1 MAQCG
6 ATCFSMQWEEFA
18 VKFVTWDGC
27 DSDIS
32 DSSADSPRH
41 LPLCAATGLL
51 TQGKGLAEGKACM
64 QTNCSATEIRWM
76 NSGGKRRNRAE
87 CATGRISRRRR
98 LHKAEFAG
106 GQSGGKACRKTNCSA
121 TEIRWMNSDGNRRNR
136 AGCATGRIRRRR
148 RLHKRIRRRPI
159 RQKLK
164 QEG

>member
-18 VKFVTWDGC
+18 VKFVGWDGC

-51 TQGKGLAEGKACM
+51 TQGKGLAEGKACRK
-64 QTNCSATEIRWM
+64 TNCSATEIRWM
-76 NSGGKRRNRAE
+76 NSGGERRNRAG
-87 CATGRISRRRR
+87 CATDRIRRRRR

-106 GQSGGKACRKTNCSA
+106 GQ
-121 TEIRWMNSDGNRRNR
+121 
-136 AGCATGRIRRRR
+136 
-148 RLHKRIRRRPI
+148 I

-164 QEG
+164 QEGLKAGIGWAGISWAGIRLSRLRDDTTTTTATAMIFLYI